1 MSRLNGTVN
10 TISLYIS
17 LDSRPSKGEYGEST
31 VHHASNRDGPWRY
44 DAEFVDPTNSMTL
57 IAMIKVSDI
66 RSPDLVEHAIRSVP
80 ANGNLSGRNGDGFT
94 CRTWVKDAL
103 VSLHDSGAIVLPT
116 DIAPNM
122 KLGTLTVFC
131 GLVNALPSS
140 NYLNWKTFKANGV
153 NIGGWLHQEAVIDPR
168 WWNQYA
174 PGTPDEWDFCAKL
187 GSRCGIILEQRY
199 SSFITTK
206 DIDAMAKAGINVIRI
221 PTGYNAWVTVPGS
234 QLYSGNQ
241 ARFLRVISDY
251 AIKKHGIHVI
261 LDIHSLPGGLNG
273 MGLGEKEGNY
283 GWFQNQTALDYSYKA
298 VDAAIKF
305 IQESDV
311 PQGFTLAPINEPV
324 DNRDIT
330 KFGTP
335 EALSD
340 QGAAWVLRYFQGVV
354 SRVQKINPKIP
365 ILLQGGF
372 RPVEFWAKNF
382 TANTNIV
389 FDVHHYY
396 FAGRPATSQNLPEFI
411 CTDAKASAEPKFP
424 VFVGEWSIQATSDNS
439 FSSRAINLNTGLK
452 SWSKYTRGSA
462 YWTWKFFGNVPV
474 DGEGTQGDYWNYS
487 EFVKMAIINPST
499 GISCK

>member
-1 MSRLNGTVN
+1 MKT
-10 TISLYIS
+10 SLAFSCFTALSCS
-17 LDSRPSKGEYGEST
+17 LVY
-31 VHHASNRDGPWRY
+31 A
-44 DAEFVDPTNSMTL
+44 
-57 IAMIKVSDI
+57 
-66 RSPDLVEHAIRSVP
+66 
-80 ANGNLSGRNGDGFT
+80 
-94 CRTWVKDAL
+94 
-103 VSLHDSGAIVLPT
+103 
-116 DIAPNM
+116 AP
-122 KLGTLTVFC
+122 
-131 GLVNALPSS
+131 PS

-153 NIGGWLHQEAVIDPR
+153 NVGGWLHQEAVIDPK

-187 GSRCGIILEQRY
+187 KSQCGPILEKRY
-199 SSFITTK
+199 GSYITTK
-206 DIDAMAKAGINVIRI
+206 DIDAMAAAGINVIRV

-241 ARFLRVISDY
+241 ARFLRTISDY

-311 PQGFTLAPINEPV
+311 PQGFSLAPINEPV

-340 QGAAWVLRYFQGVV
+340 EGAAWVLKYFQGVA
-354 SRVQKINPKIP
+354 SRVEKTNPKIP
-365 ILLQGGF
+365 IMLQGGF
-372 RPVEFWAKNF
+372 RPVEFWAKYF
-382 TANTNIV
+382 AASTNLV
-389 FDVHHYY
+389 FDVHNYY

-411 CTDAKASAEPKFP
+411 CTDAKNTVGTTSPKFP
-424 VFVGEWSIQATSDNS
+424 IFIGEWSIQATSNNT
-439 FSSRAINLNTGLK
+439 FASRARNLNTGLK
-452 SWSKYTRGSA
+452 AWATYTQGSA
-462 YWTWKFFGNVPV
+462 YWTWKFFGNETVN
-474 DGEGTQGDYWNYS
+474 GEGAQGDYWNYS
-487 EFVKMAIINPST
+487 DFVKMGLIKPSS
-499 GISCK
+499 GVSCK